1 MPRNEGCRG
10 AWGGGVPLLQYGFAE
25 LVGIALPGF
34 RMVDDLSR
42 DYVVGNIAAISKP
55 KRYECHFVREPHD
68 PDRLGVEPLAIEVGS
83 DRTHPQGSSRLQTH
97 QGCDPLAGR
106 DIGTGARLSVKTVPY
121 VPAPP
126 APRGHAL
133 GCARRL
139 EEGECE
145 IVLASDKT
153 IKAVGVIPARS
164 CSAMS
169 EGIATVGA
177 VTAKAQEQYQP
188 PDHQQHLRL

>member
-68 PDRLGVEPLAIEVGS
+68 PERLGVEPLAMEVGP
-83 DRTHPQGSSRLQTH
+83 DRH
-97 QGCDPLAGR
+97 
-106 DIGTGARLSVKTVPY
+106 V
-121 VPAPP
+121 
-126 APRGHAL
+126 
-133 GCARRL
+133 
-139 EEGECE
+139 
-145 IVLASDKT
+145 
-153 IKAVGVIPARS
+153 
-164 CSAMS
+164 
-169 EGIATVGA
+169 
-177 VTAKAQEQYQP
+177 
-188 PDHQQHLRL
+188 HLTL

>member
-1 MPRNEGCRG
+1 MIPRGTILGRRVGEPPKKRPRISFAAPPAAAGWIAVILATSLSTKGRCRIG
-10 AWGGGVPLLQYGFAE
+10 RRIGRNDQEETPLRVARLRW
-25 LVGIALPGF
+25 P
-34 RMVDDLSR
+34 
-42 DYVVGNIAAISKP
+42 DY
-55 KRYECHFVREPHD
+55 
-68 PDRLGVEPLAIEVGS
+68 PLCR

-164 CSAMS
+164 CSAGRWEAPLLALMK
-169 EGIATVGA
+169 AWPRGA
-177 VTAKAQEQYQP
+177 GQ
-188 PDHQQHLRL
+188 